1 MGGVGMASCAS
12 FGDRLDRE
20 VIWIQKQGWKMT
32 GGIYK
37 DDGRWIIRAKGG
49 DSREQDFRLI
59 RGRAQGFEEGGKL
72 HDDLSG

>member
-1 MGGVGMASCAS
+1 
-12 FGDRLDRE
+12 
-20 VIWIQKQGWKMT
+20 MT